1 METLDKNI
9 TTGSNKALEVNG
21 SITSYVQTA
30 SKWTIIIAICLFV
43 IAIVLII
50 YSVKSI
56 SDLSN
61 FADVMGQNPVIFLG
75 KLIAFVQLVFGA
87 ALILPGIFLIRFTIS
102 AKSAFRTLD
111 QGDFDFAVKNV
122 RNTFVF
128 FAIYLITLL
137 ITIGSVV
144 YYVYDLRNSIATI

>member
-9 TTGSNKALEVNG
+9 TSDSNKGLTVNG

-30 SKWTIIIAICLFV
+30 SKWTIIIAVCLFM
-43 IAIVLII
+43 IAVALII

-61 FADVMGQNPVIFLG
+61 FADVMGQNPVIFVG
-75 KLIAFVQLVFGA
+75 KLIAFVQLIFGA
-87 ALILPGIFLIRFTIS
+87 ALILPGIFLIRFTTS
-102 AKSAFRTLD
+102 SKSAFKTLD
-111 QGDFDFAVKNV
+111 QGDFDFAIKNM
-122 RNTFVF
+122 RNTLVF
-128 FAIYLITLL
+128 FAIYLLIFL

-144 YYVYDLRNSIATI
+144 YYVYDLRNSVSTI